1 TVILARARTPHQR
14 RTLPTAIA
22 CAGFRAA
29 DVRRLFRKFRLFEVE
44 RRPSECSKHR
54 CFRVAGGLGFEP
66 RLTESES
73 AVLPLNYPPIGK
85 GYPRVWRPGRV
96 PSHRSL
102 LLVSASSKVDTTP
115 AHLAHLARFSKPQQC
130 RRRSRRAPARHAEC
144 HGGDGHQRTDGDVEE
159 HPTRK
164 PMVEKLREDQGRHHA
179 ADMKAGGDEAEH

>member
-29 DVRRLFRKFRLFEVE
+29 DVRRLFRKFRLFEVQ

-85 GYPRVWRPGRV
+85 TANFECSFRGASCRLV
-96 PSHRSL
+96 PC
-102 LLVSASSKVDTTP
+102 LLVGSV
-115 AHLAHLARFSKPQQC
+115 LE
-130 RRRSRRAPARHAEC
+130 RRRDASTSRTSRSAFQARKVRPLRGNERHTVPC
-144 HGGDGHQRTDGDVEE
+144 DRRTVS
-159 HPTRK
+159 PRL
-164 PMVEKLREDQGRHHA
+164 PFLA
-179 ADMKAGGDEAEH
+179 ADAHAVRRPDMPKATVAIATSAQAATERHTPTG